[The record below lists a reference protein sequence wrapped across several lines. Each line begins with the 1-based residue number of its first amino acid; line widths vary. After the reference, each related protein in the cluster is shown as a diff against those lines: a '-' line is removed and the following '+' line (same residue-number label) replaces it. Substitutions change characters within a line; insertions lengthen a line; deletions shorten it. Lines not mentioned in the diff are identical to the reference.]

1 MYVLSSSRIY
11 VGKSLSPKMYCLS
24 TTKKYLKEQFVKL
37 GVVDMSTNVLLGS
50 SEHNIKIKI
59 SITYELATYIRA
71 TKRMEM

>member
-1 MYVLSSSRIY
+1 MFCPLQEYVSVNHFLQRCTAFQQQRNT
-11 VGKSLSPKMYCLS
+11 LRNNL
-24 TTKKYLKEQFVKL
+24 LKL